1 MVLAAGMDVI
11 GNGPLAGNPVSLA
24 ERRLAWLDVR
34 QKLLARNVANAD
46 TPGFRP
52 SDAVPFQAVLAR
64 SHAAAG
70 LVMTDARH
78 IMPARA
84 GSLAVEARR
93 VTERTPNGNSVSL
106 DEQAVRI
113 AETDQ
118 AHALAMGLHRKYIGL
133 FRMTLG
139 R

>member
-11 GNGPLAGNPVSLA
+11 GNSPVSLA
-24 ERRLAWLDVR
+24 ERRLAWLDAR
-34 QKLLARNVANAD
+34 QRLLARNVANAD

-70 LVMTDARH
+70 LVTTDARH
-78 IMPARA
+78 LMPARHA
-84 GSLAVEARR
+84 SLAAEARR
-93 VTERTPNGNSVSL
+93 VAERTPNGNAVSL

>member
-1 MVLAAGMDVI
+1 MDVI
-11 GNGPLAGNPVSLA
+11 GNSPVALA
-24 ERRLAWLDVR
+24 ERRLAWLDAR

-64 SHAAAG
+64 RQAAAG
-70 LVMTDARH
+70 LVTTDARH
-78 IMPARA
+78 LMPTRQA
-84 GSLAVEARR
+84 SLAVEARR
-93 VTERTPNGNSVSL
+93 VAERTPNGNAVSL
-106 DEQAVRI
+106 DEQAIRI

-118 AHALAMGLHRKYIGL
+118 AHALAMGLHRKYMGL

>member
-1 MVLAAGMDVI
+1 MDVI
-11 GNGPLAGNPVSLA
+11 GNSPVALA
-24 ERRLAWLDVR
+24 ERRLAWLDAR

-64 SHAAAG
+64 RHAAAG
-70 LVMTDARH
+70 LVTTDQRH
-78 IMPARA
+78 LMPARHA
-84 GSLAVEARR
+84 SLAVEARR
-93 VTERTPNGNSVSL
+93 VAERTPNGNAVSL

-118 AHALAMGLHRKYIGL
+118 AHALAMGLHRKYLGL

>member
-1 MVLAAGMDVI
+1 MVFKGRMDVT
-11 GNGPLAGNPVSLA
+11 GNSPVSLA
-24 ERRLAWLDVR
+24 ERRLAWLDTR
-34 QKLLARNVANAD
+34 QRLLSQNVANAD

-52 SDAVPFQAVLAR
+52 SDAVPFQAILQR
-64 SHAAAG
+64 SRASAAM
-70 LVMTDARH
+70 VTTDAQH
-78 IMPARA
+78 LIPSRA
-84 GSLAVEARR
+84 SSLAVQERR
-93 VTERTPNGNSVSL
+93 VTERTPNGNAVSL
-106 DEQAVRI
+106 DEQAIRI